1 MVFRTAPSAKAWVDP
16 DGSKV
21 VVYPARV
28 LRIDRADPGGLVP
41 EVIAVDI
48 DESRGGPAAWRR
60 WRLRR
65 VAPSAAEPLRSALS
79 DLASRRAALKRRV
92 KSLDSYA
99 RLLTDGVVS
108 GAVTLTE
115 PAADAVSDQ

>member
-1 MVFRTAPSAKAWVDP
+1 
-16 DGSKV
+16 
-21 VVYPARV
+21 V

-41 EVIAVDI
+41 EVVAADI
-48 DESRGGPAAWRR
+48 GDSRGGPAAWRR

-65 VAPSAAEPLRSALS
+65 VAPAAAEPLRSALS
-79 DLASRRAALKRRV
+79 DLATRRATLEQRAEA
-92 KSLDSYA
+92 LDSYA

-115 PAADAVSDQ
+115 PAADAASDS